1 MITIEELLKIIY
13 TYYPKNINTDDVD
26 RYVSTP
32 ENQLRM
38 KACENAR
45 NDRENWL
52 GFKRGIIKRIEDLK
66 GRYADYSVLGS
77 VPVYH
82 LRIYVDDWFDGTN
95 VGEIAIFISV
105 ISPYW
110 TYFYES
116 PNLKRQYNFPDKFN
130 EGIDLVNYIDKLIK
144 IHFEGYSYLSDDLHQ
159 IKVEDISSAHKRAPD
174 LTIFDALFYD

>member
-1 MITIEELLKIIY
+1 MITTEELLKIIY
-13 TYYPKNINTDDVD
+13 TYYPKNINTDDVG

-45 NDRENWL
+45 YNNERWL
-52 GFKRGIIKRIEDLK
+52 GFKDDIIKRIEDLK

-77 VPVYH
+77 VPAYH
-82 LRIYVDDWFDGTN
+82 LRIYIDDWFNRMN
-95 VGEIAIFISV
+95 VGEIAVFISV

-116 PNLKRQYNFPDKFN
+116 PDLKRQYNFPKNFS
-130 EGIDLVNYIDKLIK
+130 EGIGLVAYIDKLIK
-144 IHFEGYSYLSDDLHQ
+144 SHFEGYHHLSKDLHQ
-159 IKVEDISSAHKRAPD
+159 VKVEDISSAHKQAPS